1 MGTRT
6 RGLIALAKKHL
17 PRNYA
22 PSDKFV
28 LRGGEGCTLFDVE
41 GKEYLDMLACYSAAN
56 EGHCNPRIADA
67 IFKHLK
73 TRGLTCNANC
83 FWEEQKILFAR
94 DLANFCG
101 KFIDPS
107 LNVVLPM
114 NSGAEA
120 VETAM
125 KIARKWAYVV
135 KRVPLNEAEIIFC
148 ENNFHGRTIAIVSA
162 STVPQYSELFGPLVP
177 GIKLV
182 PFADLNALK
191 EAINPNTAAFIVE
204 PVQGEGG
211 IIIPP
216 DGYLAEA
223 KNICDDNDVLL
234 VADEVQSGFGR
245 TGKMFGCNYDGVTP
259 DLLILGKALG
269 GGLVGSKE
277 VMGIL
282 EPGDHG
288 STFGGNPLSCAVA
301 RESLRIMRDE
311 RLDKKAEYLGGYFEE
326 KLKEIAVESLYI
338 KEIRVRGLWIAIEV
352 WHSGPDAHEFC
363 QRLHRAGILCKE
375 TRDYT
380 IRMSP
385 PLIITRHELDFAVE
399 KIREVFCS

>member
-269 GGLVGSKE
+269 GGLVISAVVGSKE
-277 VMGIL
+277 VMGIFPAL
-282 EPGDHG
+282 NHKKRMKSGKL
-288 STFGGNPLSCAVA
+288 SGGEQQMLALA
-301 RESLRIMRDE
+301 
-311 RLDKKAEYLGGYFEE
+311 
-326 KLKEIAVESLYI
+326 
-338 KEIRVRGLWIAIEV
+338 RGLMV
-352 WHSGPDAHEFC
+352 DPK
-363 QRLHRAGILCKE
+363 ILLLDE
-375 TRDYT
+375 PSLGL
-380 IRMSP
+380 SP
-385 PLIITRHELDFAVE
+385 KIIKKVFA
-399 KIREVFCS
+399 KIKKY